1 MKKIKI
7 MMLCGMAAVMAS
19 CGGGS
24 DGYVTDV
31 DMEYIPMRNGYD
43 VWVYVNPR
51 DGKEYTELGSFIE
64 ASMFYN
70 GVARVY
76 DPASGIWYIN
86 RDGSKLN
93 DSVYESASVFSEGLA
108 WVAPKGKSLRAI
120 GTNGETKFEFK
131 EAEAALPFYGGRAVY
146 MDVDGLYGVV
156 DKNGEV
162 VVAPKWKS
170 VIPVMV
176 DGLIAAKDDQGWS
189 LANEEGQ
196 VLLSGMSMV
205 GIEED
210 KISDILADY
219 MGGDNISFTRDYI
232 QAIKQGRIR
241 VCNSAGQWGIVDKE
255 GKYVINPQFDEIIVD
270 GDGYLFEKG
279 KQWGWCDAEGK
290 YVINPQFRDA
300 LTFDGHD
307 LAGARDSGGKWGL
320 IDRDGKWVVNPQFGK
335 IGKFLPNGN
344 IIAQDASSKDWGI
357 IDEEGKWVV
366 NPQFLRIVYIGE
378 EDLLGV
384 VDHEY
389 SFGFIGLDGKY
400 ICNLSQ
406 YSTLSEEIAGKAV
419 GMGGVYI
426 AHSDYVDVQA
436 YVNAISNELTSLNIT
451 TTGELKQKYDME
463 ESAFPKWGGST
474 VVYNKKV
481 MQGLTMEVTVPKL
494 NAWNRVRSGWS
505 YNYVF
510 NPDEWV
516 YKYTVKIQFDDYG
529 KIGSR
534 YKDIMH
540 ELNDKFKY
548 DSKTNTYTIPGCD
561 YATIKASQMAGH
573 YTINMEFEIATD

>member
-19 CGGGS
+19 CGGSG

-241 VCNSAGQWGIVDKE
+241 VCNSAGQWGIVDRE
-255 GKYVINPQFDEIIVD
+255 GKYVINPQFDDIIAD

-279 KQWGWCDAEGK
+279 NQWGWCDAEGK

-451 TTGELKQKYDME
+451 TTGELK
-463 ESAFPKWGGST
+463 PK
-474 VVYNKKV
+474 
-481 MQGLTMEVTVPKL
+481 
-494 NAWNRVRSGWS
+494 
-505 YNYVF
+505 
-510 NPDEWV
+510 
-516 YKYTVKIQFDDYG
+516 
-529 KIGSR
+529 
-534 YKDIMH
+534 
-540 ELNDKFKY
+540 
-548 DSKTNTYTIPGCD
+548 
-561 YATIKASQMAGH
+561 
-573 YTINMEFEIATD
+573 

>member
-1 MKKIKI
+1 
-7 MMLCGMAAVMAS
+7 MLAGMAAVMAS
-19 CGGGS
+19 CGGSG
-24 DGYVTDV
+24 DGCVTDV

-108 WVAPKGKSLRAI
+108 WVAPKGKSLRTI

-162 VVAPKWKS
+162 VVTPKWKS

-196 VLLSGMSMV
+196 VLLSGMSMI

-219 MGGDNISFTRDYI
+219 MSGDNISFTRDYI

-241 VCNSAGQWGIVDKE
+241 VCNSAGQWGIVDRE
-255 GKYVINPQFDEIIVD
+255 GKYVINPQFDDIIAD

-279 KQWGWCDAEGK
+279 NQWGWCDAEGK

-366 NPQFLRIVYIGE
+366 NPQFLRIVHIGE

-406 YSTLSEEIAGKAV
+406 YSTLTEEIAGKAV

-540 ELNDKFKY
+540 ELNYKFKY